1 MLEAFSRHFL
11 TWVNDWLDDGFTRVR
26 RAWLNHAHRL
36 GEEIELRLPKETLAG
51 TFKDM
56 DAHGFLILEL
66 PGGEVRR
73 ISAGD
78 VYFAP

>member
-1 MLEAFSRHFL
+1 M
-11 TWVNDWLDDGFTRVR
+11 
-26 RAWLNHAHRL
+26 
-36 GEEIELRLPKETLAG
+36 RLPKETLTG
-51 TFKDM
+51 TFKDL
-56 DAHGFLILEL
+56 DASGALILEL